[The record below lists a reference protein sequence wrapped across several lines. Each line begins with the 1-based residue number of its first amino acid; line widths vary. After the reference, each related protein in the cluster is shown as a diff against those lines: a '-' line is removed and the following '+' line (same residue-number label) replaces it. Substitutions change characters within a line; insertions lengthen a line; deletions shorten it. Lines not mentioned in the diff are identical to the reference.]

1 MAGWLGAR
9 SVWVDGDVY
18 DGCGVAGETRVMVGV
33 ISTAPRSTGL
43 SRDLTG
49 TARDP
54 TKSREHRVTPALDPG
69 TGDPA

>member
-1 MAGWLGAR
+1 MTTR
-9 SVWVDGDVY
+9 
-18 DGCGVAGETRVMVGV
+18 VAGVTRVMVGV

-54 TKSREHRVTPALDPG
+54 TNCDRVA
-69 TGDPA
+69 

>member
-1 MAGWLGAR
+1 MTTR
-9 SVWVDGDVY
+9 
-18 DGCGVAGETRVMVGV
+18 VAGVTRVMVGV